1 MAERTPVSSLM
12 RASTVTLPLETEA
25 FTSLIAGG
33 LVSSANAAVASKEM
47 AARIAMRMAQ
57 DYRRS
62 IFGLQ
67 RFRSTAERAKRAE
80 FFLKKRSFLCAL
92 CGESFQ
98 AAAVALGDSLTE
110 TILEMPGSSIVTP

>member
-57 DYRRS
+57 DYR
-62 IFGLQ
+62 
-67 RFRSTAERAKRAE
+67 STAERAKRAE
-80 FFLKKRSFLCAL
+80 SFLKKRSFLCAL